1 MLIPFPARPFNDAAK
16 SAGESG
22 RRAGYRAV
30 SFCRAG
36 RGAGQHVHLFDT
48 DSHQVKSLF
57 LDDYVDH
64 IYSIPDVWDH
74 KASLSENFLVTT
86 FQYTFLIHVSS
97 GIIWRSEPCGIDGV
111 IIHDIR
117 EGIIYGSGEWD
128 PPDGWAPFNLR
139 LSDGHRA

>member
-1 MLIPFPARPFNDAAK
+1 MNNDKTIAIL
-16 SAGESG
+16 
-22 RRAGYRAV
+22 Y
-30 SFCRAG
+30 
-36 RGAGQHVHLFDT
+36 GQHVHLFDT
-48 DSHQVKSLF
+48 DSYQVKSLF
-57 LDDYVDH
+57 LDDYVGH

-86 FQYTFLIHVSS
+86 FQYTFLINVSS